1 MRCLDR
7 AVGRSSR
14 STLARA
20 AILVVALLATF
31 GVTTSPSG
39 AACAAPST
47 SIDVRR
53 VEPGDVIEV
62 SGSDW
67 GTECNDTGSCTSGC
81 YGEER
86 CTGLEPSP
94 PATDIAIELVP
105 VGRTPGER
113 VVLTNGVAADDALAF
128 AIQVTLPDDLEP
140 GRYRIV
146 GVSATAIGP
155 GTPTKP
161 FRVG

>member
-1 MRCLDR
+1 
-7 AVGRSSR
+7 VGRSPR
-14 STLARA
+14 STLARG
-20 AILVVALLATF
+20 AILAVALLAAF
-31 GVTTSPSG
+31 GVTASPSG

-53 VEPGDVIEV
+53 IEPGDVIEV
-62 SGSDW
+62 RGSDW

-94 PATDIAIELVP
+94 PAMDIAIELVP
-105 VGRTPGER
+105 AGRTPGER
-113 VVLTNGVAADDALAF
+113 VVLTDGVAADDSLAF
-128 AIQVTLPDDLEP
+128 AVQVTLPDDLEP
-140 GRYRIV
+140 GRSRIV
-146 GVSATAIGP
+146 GVSATAIGA
-155 GTPTKP
+155 GTPTQS

>member
-1 MRCLDR
+1 MDR
-7 AVGRSSR
+7 TAGRSSR
-14 STLARA
+14 STLARG
-20 AILVVALLATF
+20 AILVVALLAAF
-31 GVTTSPSG
+31 GVTASPSG

-53 VEPGDVIEV
+53 VEPGDIIEV

-86 CTGLEPSP
+86 FTGLEPSP

-105 VGRTPGER
+105 EGRTPGER
-113 VVLTNGVAADDALAF
+113 VVLTDGVAADDALAF
-128 AIQVTLPDDLEP
+128 AVQVTLPDDLEP

-146 GVSATAIGP
+146 GVGATAIGP
-155 GTPTKP
+155 ATPTEP

>member
-1 MRCLDR
+1 M
-7 AVGRSSR
+7 GRSSR
-14 STLARA
+14 SRLARV
-20 AILVVALLATF
+20 AILVVALLAAF

-39 AACAAPST
+39 AACARAVD
-47 SIDVRR
+47 IDRR
-53 VEPGDVIEV
+53 ASRRAWDVIEV

-81 YGEER
+81 YEEER

-105 VGRTPGER
+105 AGRTTGER
-113 VVLTNGVAADDALAF
+113 VVLTDAVAADDALAF
-128 AIQVTLPDDLEP
+128 AVQVTLPDDLEP

-146 GVSATAIGP
+146 GVSATAIGL
-155 GTPTKP
+155 GTPTDP